1 MRVFLKE
8 NWFGFGG
15 VRYRKGFHDLPD
27 DLCAVDEKGKF
38 LHLPRSTTRDKPAEK
53 KPFADAK
60 EMKTLRDHDLERAGA
75 NAQADVERKAQAEA
89 DRIAQEQAD
98 ANFVAAKEAAAA
110 AQEEKAAAFRKQ
122 LEAEQANAGEPAPQQ
137 KPVSRDTATAGR
149 RRKRA

>member
-98 ANFVAAKEAAAA
+98 ANFVAAKGSPHRSRSRCLVIPRPPVAVV
-110 AQEEKAAAFRKQ
+110 
-122 LEAEQANAGEPAPQQ
+122 NALNGGHH
-137 KPVSRDTATAGR
+137 GR
-149 RRKRA
+149 RTSFIR